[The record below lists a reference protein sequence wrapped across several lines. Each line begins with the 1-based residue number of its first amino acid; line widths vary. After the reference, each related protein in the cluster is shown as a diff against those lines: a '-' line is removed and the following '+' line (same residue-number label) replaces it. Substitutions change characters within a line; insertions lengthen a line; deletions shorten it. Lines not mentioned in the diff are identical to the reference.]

1 MVSLGVGRRVVNAD
15 RAAVRGPAGHPL
27 WGHLLD
33 IRRDPLAFFT
43 MCARDYGDAVP
54 LRFINVR
61 TLMLNHPRS
70 VEAVLV
76 ANHDA
81 FDKPPVFRRNRMIMG
96 DGLLVTDGEA
106 WRKQRRVAQPA
117 FDRSHLTAYAAAFVD
132 VAERAVAGW
141 RDGATYDIHSEM
153 TRITVMAVAAT
164 LFGTDID
171 DDADQ
176 LVEGVD
182 KIAMAMTAR
191 LNTYFAIPE
200 RLPTPANRLLRR
212 GVRQVEE
219 IVSCLINQRRASGE
233 ERDDLLTY
241 YLRAHGG
248 EGSWMTDRLLRDEV
262 MTFLLAGHESTSIVL
277 TWAWYLLAQHPEV
290 EAALHT
296 ELDEV
301 LAGRLPVYADRTRL
315 RYTEAVFQEALRLYP
330 PIWSFARIAT
340 RTVEVD
346 GIRVP
351 KGWRVAVSPWVIHRD
366 PRFFVDPDRFDPAR
380 WLDERAK
387 QTPRHAYF
395 PFSLGPRACIGAGF
409 SVLEGVL
416 ILATIAQKVRFVPKR
431 DHPVAPQ
438 PAVTLRPRSGIM
450 ATVQR
455 R

>member
-1 MVSLGVGRRVVNAD
+1 MVNLGAGRRLVSTD
-15 RAAVRGPAGHPL
+15 RTEVRGPKAHPL
-27 WGHLLD
+27 WGQLLD
-33 IRRDPLAFFT
+33 LRRDPLAFFT
-43 MCARDYGDAVP
+43 MCSREYGDAVP

-61 TLMLNHPRS
+61 TLLLNHPRY
-70 VEAVLV
+70 VESVLV

-81 FDKPPVFRRNRMIMG
+81 FDKPPVFRRNRSIMG
-96 DGLLVTDGEA
+96 DGLLVTDGDG
-106 WRKQRRVAQPA
+106 WKRQRKVAQPA
-117 FDRSHLTAYAAAFVD
+117 FDRSHLTSYAPAFVD

-141 RDGATYDIHSEM
+141 RNGAIYDVHREM

-164 LFGTDID
+164 LFGTDIENE
-171 DDADQ
+171 ADR
-176 LVEGVD
+176 LVDGVGM
-182 KIAMAMTAR
+182 IATAMTAR
-191 LNTYFAIPE
+191 LNTYYAIPE
-200 RLPTPANRLLRR
+200 KLPTPANLLLKR
-212 GVRQVEE
+212 GVTQVEE
-219 IVSCLINQRRASGE
+219 VVTRLIAERRASGE

-248 EGSWMTDRLLRDEV
+248 ETRWMTDRLLRDEV

-290 EAALHT
+290 EATLHA

-301 LAGRLPVYADRTRL
+301 LGGRLPDYADRSRL
-315 RYTEAVFQEALRLYP
+315 PYTEAVFQEALRLYP

-340 RTVEVD
+340 RTVEVE

-366 PRFFVDPDRFDPAR
+366 RRFFADPDRFDPAR

-387 QTPRHAYF
+387 QPPRYAYF
-395 PFSLGPRACIGAGF
+395 PFSVGPRACIGAGF

-416 ILATIAQKVRFVPKR
+416 LLATIAQQVRVVPKP

-438 PAVTLRPRSGIM
+438 PAVTLRPRNGIM
-450 ATVQR
+450 ATVYR

>member
-1 MVSLGVGRRVVNAD
+1 MVSLGAGRRVVSAD
-15 RAAVRGPAGHPL
+15 RADVRGPAAHPL

-33 IRRDPLAFFT
+33 LRRDPLAFFS

-61 TLMLNHPRS
+61 TLLLNHPRY

-81 FDKPPVFRRNRMIMG
+81 FDKPPVFRRNRSIMG
-96 DGLLVTDGEA
+96 DGLLVTDGEG
-106 WRKQRRVAQPA
+106 WRRQRRVAQPA
-117 FDRSHLTAYAAAFVD
+117 FDRSHLTAYARAFVD

-141 RDGATYDIHSEM
+141 RDGTTYDVHREM
-153 TRITVMAVAAT
+153 TRITVIAVTAT
-164 LFGTDID
+164 LFGTDVED
-171 DDADQ
+171 EADR
-176 LVEGVD
+176 LVDGVG
-182 KIAMAMTAR
+182 KIATAMTAR
-191 LNTYFAIPE
+191 LNTYYAIPE
-200 RLPTPANRLLRR
+200 RLPTPANLLLRR

-219 IVSCLINQRRASGE
+219 VVGRLIGERRASGE
-233 ERDDLLTY
+233 NRDDLLTY

-248 EGSWMTDRLLRDEV
+248 EDGWMTDRLLRDEV

-277 TWAWYLLAQHPEV
+277 TWAWYLLAQNPEV
-290 EAALHT
+290 EAALHA

-301 LAGRLPVYADRTRL
+301 LAGRRPEYADRTRL

-340 RTVEVD
+340 RTVEVE
-346 GIRVP
+346 GMRVP
-351 KGWRVAVSPWVIHRD
+351 KGWRVAISPWVIHRD
-366 PRFFVDPDRFDPAR
+366 ARFFADPDRFDPAR
-380 WLDERAK
+380 WVDERAK
-387 QTPRHAYF
+387 QPPRHAYF
-395 PFSLGPRACIGAGF
+395 PFSVGPRACIGAGF
-409 SVLEGVL
+409 SVLEGVML
-416 ILATIAQKVRFVPKR
+416 LATIAQQIRFVPKP

-450 ATVQR
+450 ATVHR